1 MPHAIK
7 GKPDW
12 GGETKDWRIA
22 QSSRTSLASLTQ
34 IQGIYR
40 EIQETLAREF
50 RPLPRLSPEN
60 GPLSAAGVEFGTGNL
75 NWLNNEFGK
84 GNSHFLIIN
93 SEIYPGLNSLQR
105 PLTITIIISN

>member
-1 MPHAIK
+1 MAEQ
-7 GKPDW
+7 KPDR
-12 GGETKDWRIA
+12 GSETKDWRMA
-22 QSSRTSLASLTQ
+22 QSARTSLASLTQ

-40 EIQETLAREF
+40 ETKETVAQEF
-50 RPLPRLSPEN
+50 RLFSRLSPEK
-60 GPLSAAGVEFGTGNL
+60 GPLLTAGLEFGTGNL

-84 GNSHFLIIN
+84 GHSHFLIIN